1 MNTENKFNYVLV
13 GGTFNDNKGKESGVV
28 NKLYHALGTFNSV
41 MYNGGNYFDLVGNAL
56 SSITETD
63 LIIWMA
69 DVDNAKEVSKKY
81 GIMSVPTLLIFE
93 DGEVKNSSLGFL
105 SEDEVKEFLDI

>member
-69 DVDNAKEVSKKY
+69 DVDNAKEVSNYKKAVKAREQRKAK
-81 GIMSVPTLLIFE
+81 SSFKPL
-93 DGEVKNSSLGFL
+93 VKNKSFGSMF
-105 SEDEVKEFLDI
+105 KKK

>member
-69 DVDNAKEVSKKY
+69 DVDNAKEKIY
-81 GIMSVPTLLIFE
+81 P
-93 DGEVKNSSLGFL
+93 VKNTLVHNNSNILPITITKLPPISAYY
-105 SEDEVKEFLDI
+105 II

>member
-69 DVDNAKEVSKKY
+69 DVDNTKEKIY
-81 GIMSVPTLLIFE
+81 P
-93 DGEVKNSSLGFL
+93 VKNTLVHNNSNILPITITKLPPSSAYY
-105 SEDEVKEFLDI
+105 II

>member
-1 MNTENKFNYVLV
+1 
-13 GGTFNDNKGKESGVV
+13 
-28 NKLYHALGTFNSV
+28 

-69 DVDNAKEVSKKY
+69 DVDNAKEKY
-81 GIMSVPTLLIFE
+81 IQLKIQVLY
-93 DGEVKNSSLGFL
+93 
-105 SEDEVKEFLDI
+105 

>member
-1 MNTENKFNYVLV
+1 
-13 GGTFNDNKGKESGVV
+13 
-28 NKLYHALGTFNSV
+28 

-69 DVDNAKEVSKKY
+69 DVDNAKEKIFPVK
-81 GIMSVPTLLIFE
+81 IPVPRI
-93 DGEVKNSSLGFL
+93 
-105 SEDEVKEFLDI
+105 